1 MGEGVDN
8 VLAPAIDPPAALQ
21 IAQGEAEQQ
30 TSKPRARSRSRSRS
44 RSRGRGTERTRFPG
58 QTAIAGVL
66 IYKFAHRQ
74 LDELGYNFKGKAN
87 L

>member
-8 VLAPAIDPPAALQ
+8 VLAPAIGPPPAPQ
-21 IAQGEAEQQ
+21 ITKSDVKQQ
-30 TSKPRARSRSRSRS
+30 TEASARSRSRSRS
-44 RSRGRGTERTRFPG
+44 RERGPERTRFPG

-66 IYKFAHRQ
+66 IHKFAHRQ
-74 LDELGYNFKGKAN
+74 LDGLGFNFMEKAN